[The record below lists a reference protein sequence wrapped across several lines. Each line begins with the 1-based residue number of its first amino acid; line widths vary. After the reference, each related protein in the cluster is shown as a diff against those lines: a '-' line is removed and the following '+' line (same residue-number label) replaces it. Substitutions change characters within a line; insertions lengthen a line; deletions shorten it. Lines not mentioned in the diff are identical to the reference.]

1 MKLFFTRNKLLL
13 TLIILTVITIVIN
26 QFPVFIES
34 FYSVGI
40 YPYIARSMRFLLGWL
55 PFSIGDMMYG
65 IVAIWLLVKIIG
77 FFIKLRRGQLGN
89 GLWKKSLYKTAIIA
103 MVVYILFNWMWA
115 FNYNRLGSAYQFKL
129 KLAQYSKADLQQFAD
144 TLQARLVFICSD
156 SVRLQQSRQ
165 QNIKSIKLECE
176 NDYALA
182 GKAYPFINYKT
193 LSVKR
198 ATLGKVGNYLGFL
211 GYVNPISLEA
221 QLNQSVPNFF
231 VPYVCCHEM
240 AHQIGYASES
250 EANLIGYMTC
260 KQSSNPAFRYSVY
273 YDLMNYA
280 LNEIAY
286 RDTTLAKQY
295 FNQLPKQVKNDRRIT
310 RAFFSKYKN
319 PISPMIDWMYDH
331 YLKLNNQ
338 PHGKETYNEV
348 VGWIIAY
355 AKKYGWENV

>member
-1 MKLFFTRNKLLL
+1 MRLFFAKNKLLL
-13 TLIILTVITIVIN
+13 ILGLLTVITIIIN
-26 QFPVFIES
+26 QFPSFIES

-40 YPYIARSMRFLLGWL
+40 YPYISRSMRFLLGWL
-55 PFSIGDMMYG
+55 PFSFGDCMYG
-65 IVAIWLLVKIIG
+65 IVAIWLLVKIIS
-77 FFIKLRRGQLGN
+77 FFIKLSRGQLAN
-89 GLWKKSLYKTAIIA
+89 GKWKQSLRKTAIIV
-103 MVVYILFNWMWA
+103 MLVYVLFNWMWA
-115 FNYNRLGSAYQFKL
+115 FNYNRLGSAYQFQL
-129 KLAQYSKADLQQFAD
+129 KLEQYSKADLQQFAD
-144 TLQARLVFICSD
+144 TIQSRLNVICKDSISLQQNRLV
-156 SVRLQQSRQ
+156 
-165 QNIKSIKLECE
+165 NIKAIKLECE

-182 GKAYPFINYKT
+182 GKSYPFIAYKT

-198 ATLGKVGNYLGFL
+198 ATLGSVGNYLGFL

-221 QLNQSVPNFF
+221 QLNQSIPSFF

-260 KQSSNPAFRYSVY
+260 KQSGQPAFRYSVY

-286 RDTTLAKQY
+286 RDTALAKNY
-295 FNQLPKQVKNDRRIT
+295 LKQLPRQVKTDRKFT
-310 RAFFSKYKN
+310 REFFSKYKN
-319 PISPMIDWMYDH
+319 PISPMIDWAYDH

-355 AKKYGWENV
+355 AKKYGWEKV

>member
-1 MKLFFTRNKLLL
+1 M
-13 TLIILTVITIVIN
+13 LILLTVITIIIN
-26 QFPVFIES
+26 QFPAFIES

-40 YPYIARSMRFLLGWL
+40 YPYIARTMRFLLGWL
-55 PFSIGDMMYG
+55 PFSIGDLMYG
-65 IVAIWLLVKIIG
+65 IIAIWLLVKIIG
-77 FFIKLRRGQLGN
+77 FFIRLRRGQLSN
-89 GLWKKSLYKTAIIA
+89 GRWKTILRKIAIIA

-115 FNYNRLGSAYQFKL
+115 FNYNRLGSAYQFQL

-144 TLQARLVFICSD
+144 TIQSRLVLICKD
-156 SVRLQQSRQ
+156 SVRLRQ
-165 QNIKSIKLECE
+165 NVQETIPNIKQECE

-198 ATLGKVGNYLGFL
+198 ATLGSVGNYLGFL

-221 QLNQSVPNFF
+221 QLNQTIPSFF

-260 KQSSNPAFRYSVY
+260 KQSSQPAFQYSVY
-273 YDLMNYA
+273 YDLMWYA

-286 RDTTLAKQY
+286 RDTALAKNY
-295 FNQLPKQVKNDRRIT
+295 FKQLPWQVKEDHKLT

-319 PISPMIDWMYDH
+319 PISPVIDWAYDH

-355 AKKYGWENV
+355 AKKYGWDKV